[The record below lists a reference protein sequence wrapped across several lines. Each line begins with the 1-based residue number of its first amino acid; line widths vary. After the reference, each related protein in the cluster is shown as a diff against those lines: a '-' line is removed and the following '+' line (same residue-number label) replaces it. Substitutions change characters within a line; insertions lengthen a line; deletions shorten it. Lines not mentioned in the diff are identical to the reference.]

1 MRALIADDEP
11 LLRHHLSKLLGEVT
25 SDIEVVASVSD
36 GLQAVEKIK
45 ELQPDVVFLDIRM
58 PGLDGLAVA
67 GAMKELGTFPHVVFV
82 TAYDN
87 YAIEAF
93 EKGAIDYLVKPIDE
107 GRLQKTCERLVS
119 QHKEHDQRDE
129 LLKLLESTHDNKAP
143 PLLWLKAAKG
153 DDIHLIHVDDVQLFK
168 AEDKYVTVVT
178 ADAEYLIRTPLRV
191 LYQRLCHDTFWQI
204 HRSAIVRVAI
214 IARVSRDITG
224 KMFVETTSGST
235 RLPVSRNAQSLF
247 KQM

>member
-11 LLRHHLSKLLGEVT
+11 LLRHHLSKLLGEIT
-25 SDIEVVASVSD
+25 SDIEVIGSVSD
-36 GLQAVEKIK
+36 GLQAVDKIR
-45 ELQPDVVFLDIRM
+45 ELKPDVVFLDIRM
-58 PGLDGLAVA
+58 PGLDGLEVA
-67 GAMKELGTFPHVVFV
+67 NAINGLDTFPHIVFV

-107 GRLQKTCERLVS
+107 GRLQKTCERLVN
-119 QHKEHDQRDE
+119 QHKDNDQRE
-129 LLKLLESTHDNKAP
+129 ALLKLLENANEKKEP
-143 PLLWLKAAKG
+143 PLLWLKAARG
-153 DDIHLIHVDDVQLFK
+153 DDIHLIHVDDVVLFK

-178 ADAEYLIRTPLRV
+178 EDAEYLIRTPLRV

-204 HRSAIVRVAI
+204 HRSVIVRVAT
-214 IARVSRDITG
+214 IARVSRDVTG
-224 KMFVETTSGST
+224 KMFVETTSGAI

>member
-107 GRLQKTCERLVS
+107 GRLQKTCERLVN
-119 QHKEHDQRDE
+119 QHKDHDQRDE
-129 LLKLLESTHDNKAP
+129 LLKLLESTNDNKAP
-143 PLLWLKAAKG
+143 PFYG
-153 DDIHLIHVDDVQLFK
+153 
-168 AEDKYVTVVT
+168 
-178 ADAEYLIRTPLRV
+178 
-191 LYQRLCHDTFWQI
+191 
-204 HRSAIVRVAI
+204 
-214 IARVSRDITG
+214 
-224 KMFVETTSGST
+224 
-235 RLPVSRNAQSLF
+235 
-247 KQM
+247 